1 MKLDKRTIGMVLAV
15 GLIIAQ
21 QFGVVPTVTP
31 SVPAEPCAECP
42 RCGETEVDGGQ

>member
-1 MKLDKRTIGMVLAV
+1 MKLDKRTIGMALAV
-15 GLIIAQ
+15 VLVIAQ

-31 SVPAEPCAECP
+31 SVTAEPCAECP